1 MGGGEGGGDM
11 SFRSNSI
18 MSCPCTI
25 SRPLTVALLL
35 AVVWCGNWRLESQ
48 EAECRTVYAAS
59 TLSFSVS
66 PR

>member
-1 MGGGEGGGDM
+1 M
-11 SFRSNSI
+11 SVRSNSI
-18 MSCPCTI
+18 MSCPCTR
-25 SRPLTVALLL
+25 SCPLTVASLL